1 MNASELIERLQ
12 KLIELHGD
20 LSIGIRIEQD
30 IEYLADAYYVEYDDR
45 FKEFCI
51 H

>member
-20 LSIGIRIEQD
+20 LSIGIRID
-30 IEYLADAYYVEYDDR
+30 NDFGCSANAYYVEYDDR

>member
-12 KLIELHGD
+12 ELIELHGD
-20 LSIGIRIEQD
+20 HSIGIRID
-30 IEYLADAYYVEYDDR
+30 NDFGSCANVYWVEYDER
-45 FKEFCI
+45 YNEFCI

>member
-12 KLIELHGD
+12 ELIELHGD
-20 LSIGIRIEQD
+20 LSIGIRIDNGVECC
-30 IEYLADAYYVEYDDR
+30 ADAYYVEYDDR